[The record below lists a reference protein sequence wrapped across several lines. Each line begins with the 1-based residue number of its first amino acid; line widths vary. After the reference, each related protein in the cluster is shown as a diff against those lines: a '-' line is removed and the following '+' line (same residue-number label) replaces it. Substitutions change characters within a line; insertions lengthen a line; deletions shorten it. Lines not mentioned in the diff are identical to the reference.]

1 MEDRAMQKLTVSLF
15 LLLMASYVC
24 SHDEIALQ
32 EIVIEGREINLVGDA
47 VSASE
52 GVVGQAEI
60 DIRPIARTGEIL
72 ELIPGMVV
80 TQHSGSGKANQYFLR
95 GFNLDNGTDFATF
108 VDGMPVNMRSH
119 GHGQGYTDL
128 SFLIP
133 ETIAKMTYRKGAYY
147 ADIGDVSG
155 AGGASMETADRLERN
170 LAKLAMGENGYQ
182 RALVMSDVK
191 LGTGD
196 TVFAIERQQ
205 YDGPWTDIE
214 EDVQKSNLLLKHSQ
228 PLGDGQFSL
237 VLMGYDNSW
246 ISADQIPVRAIQRDV
261 IGELGS
267 IDNSVGGES
276 SRYSLSVNVQD
287 GPWSGSAYVIDY
299 DLNLWSNFTYF
310 LEDESN
316 GDQFEQ
322 VDDRRIYGGQIE
334 YAMASSLAERPM
346 SNRFGVQFRV
356 DDIQEVGLYHTQRR
370 ERLGVT
376 RSDKI
381 NQSSVSLFW
390 ENRIDWNQHIRTV
403 YGARYDNLRF
413 DVNDRAGVNRFG
425 VNLMSNGGKSNDQ
438 LLSLK
443 GSLIYQFNDEWE
455 AYLSAGQ
462 GFHSNDARGTTI
474 IVDTYT
480 GATADRVDQLVRSNG
495 YELGVRSFIG
505 DKLNLSAALWLLRL
519 DSELLFVGDAGN
531 TEASRPSSRKGFELV
546 AYYRFTDQISTDLE
560 YAYTDAEFRDSAPE
574 GRDIPGAVL
583 DVLQLG
589 LNLDTG
595 ESWFGSLRYR
605 YFGERQ
611 LIEDG
616 SVTSDGSGTLSL
628 RLGYKRPKWR
638 ATFDVLNIANSN
650 DHDIDYFYESRL
662 PKELSGTA
670 TEDVHFHP
678 IEPRAVR
685 FSVGHIW

>member
-1 MEDRAMQKLTVSLF
+1 
-15 LLLMASYVC
+15 
-24 SHDEIALQ
+24 
-32 EIVIEGREINLVGDA
+32 
-47 VSASE
+47 
-52 GVVGQAEI
+52 
-60 DIRPIARTGEIL
+60 
-72 ELIPGMVV
+72 
-80 TQHSGSGKANQYFLR
+80 
-95 GFNLDNGTDFATF
+95 
-108 VDGMPVNMRSH
+108 
-119 GHGQGYTDL
+119 
-128 SFLIP
+128 
-133 ETIAKMTYRKGAYY
+133 
-147 ADIGDVSG
+147 
-155 AGGASMETADRLERN
+155 
-170 LAKLAMGENGYQ
+170 
-182 RALVMSDVK
+182 
-191 LGTGD
+191 
-196 TVFAIERQQ
+196 
-205 YDGPWTDIE
+205 
-214 EDVQKSNLLLKHSQ
+214 
-228 PLGDGQFSL
+228 
-237 VLMGYDNSW
+237 
-246 ISADQIPVRAIQRDV
+246 
-261 IGELGS
+261 
-267 IDNSVGGES
+267 
-276 SRYSLSVNVQD
+276 
-287 GPWSGSAYVIDY
+287 
-299 DLNLWSNFTYF
+299 
-310 LEDESN
+310 
-316 GDQFEQ
+316 
-322 VDDRRIYGGQIE
+322 
-334 YAMASSLAERPM
+334 
-346 SNRFGVQFRV
+346 
-356 DDIQEVGLYHTQRR
+356 
-370 ERLGVT
+370 
-376 RSDKI
+376 
-381 NQSSVSLFW
+381 
-390 ENRIDWNQHIRTV
+390 
-403 YGARYDNLRF
+403 
-413 DVNDRAGVNRFG
+413 
-425 VNLMSNGGKSNDQ
+425 MSNGGKSNDQ

-474 IVDTYT
+474 IVDPST
-480 GATADRVDQLVRSNG
+480 GATADRVDPLVRSNG

-605 YFGERQ
+605 YFGERP

>member
-1 MEDRAMQKLTVSLF
+1 MQKLVVSLA
-15 LLLMASYVC
+15 LLLLASHI
-24 SHDEIALQ
+24 SAHDEPSLE
-32 EIVIEGREINLVGDA
+32 EILIEGREINLVGDA

-52 GVVGQAEI
+52 GIVGQTEI

-95 GFNLDNGTDFATF
+95 GFNLDHGTDFATF

-147 ADIGDVSG
+147 ADIGDFSG
-155 AGGASMETADRLERN
+155 AGGASMETADRLVRN
-170 LAKLAMGENGYQ
+170 LAKLAVGENGYQ
-182 RALVMSDVK
+182 RALVMSDIQ
-191 LGTGD
+191 LWRGD
-196 TVFAIERQQ
+196 TMFAIERQQ

-214 EDVQKSNLLLKHSQ
+214 EDIKKTNLFLKHSQ
-228 PLGDGQFSL
+228 PLDDGQFSL
-237 VLMGYDNSW
+237 TLMGYDNSW
-246 ISADQIPVRAIQRDV
+246 NSADQIPARAIQRDI

-267 IDNSVGGES
+267 IDKSVGGES
-276 SRYSLSVNVQD
+276 SRYSITADVQN
-287 GPWSGSAYVIDY
+287 GPWGGSAYMIDY

-310 LEDESN
+310 LDDEVN

-322 VDDRRIYGGQIE
+322 VDDRRIYGGHVE
-334 YAMASSLAERPM
+334 YAVASSLAERPM
-346 SNRFGVQFRV
+346 NNRFGVQLRV
-356 DDIQEVGLYHTQRR
+356 DDIQEVGLYHTQGRQ
-370 ERLGVT
+370 RLGVT

-381 NQSSVSLFW
+381 TQSSVSLFW
-390 ENRIDWNQHIRTV
+390 ENRIDWSHHIRTI
-403 YGARYDNLRF
+403 YGARYDSLRF
-413 DVNDRAGVNRFG
+413 DVRDRVGVNRFG
-425 VNLMSNGGKSNDQ
+425 VDLTPNAGKIDDQ

-443 GSLIYQFNDEWE
+443 GSLIYQFNNLWE

-474 IVDTYT
+474 TVDPST
-480 GATADRVDQLVRSNG
+480 GAGVNRVDPLVRSRG

-505 DKLNLSAALWLLRL
+505 DKLNLSAAIWSLHL

-531 TEASRPSSRKGFELV
+531 TEASRPSRRKGVELV

-560 YAYTDAEFRDSAPE
+560 YAYTDAEFAGNGLE
-574 GRDIPGAVL
+574 GSDIPGAVQ

-589 LNLDTG
+589 LNLDKD

-605 YFGERQ
+605 YFGARP
-611 LIEDG
+611 LNEDG
-616 SVTSDGSGTLSL
+616 SVKSGGSSTFSL

-638 ATFDVLNIANSN
+638 ATFDVLNITDSN
-650 DHDIDYFYESRL
+650 DHDIDYLYESRL
-662 PKELSGTA
+662 PNEPGGMAS
-670 TEDVHFHP
+670 EDVHFHP